1 MDRISEV
8 GDGMKVPGYM
18 KSKRLSMFLEEQQ
31 IAQVSWHV
39 EYH

>member
-8 GDGMKVPGYM
+8 VDGMKVPGYM
-18 KSKRLSMFLEEQQ
+18 KSKRLGVFLEEQK
-31 IAQVSWHV
+31 IAQVSWDI